1 MGNALFQYYS
11 EVSAQSVD
19 WLWYPYI
26 PYGKL
31 TLLQG
36 DPGEGKSTFAIHL
49 AAALT
54 RGGRLPDGT
63 ELRRP
68 ETVIYQCA
76 EDNNEDTIKPR
87 LQRAGADCDRV
98 AFILDENDSLTLD
111 DARSADA
118 VAGTGARLLIIDP
131 LQSFIRQ
138 DGDMQSAT
146 RMRAIL
152 QRLSNIAAKQHCATV
167 LIGHLN
173 KTPGGKTLYRGLG
186 SIDITA
192 IARSVLM
199 IMRDPYQQDI
209 RYMVQVKS
217 SLAPEGAGI
226 AFLMD
231 SETGFHWLGRCSV
244 HTEDVVRDIHTTSK
258 IDRAKQLIRVLL
270 SAGELESA
278 LVYDRLRELDISE
291 RTARTASDE
300 LGVKAIKRAKKWYMT
315 LPSCD
320 SIVADAMI
328 RGHGESEDYD
338 D

>member
-1 MGNALFQYYS
+1 MENSLYQYYS
-11 EVSAQSVD
+11 TVTAQSVE

-54 RGGRLPDGT
+54 RGDRLPDGT
-63 ELRRP
+63 KLMCP

-87 LQRAGADCDRV
+87 LLEAGADCDRV
-98 AFILDENDSLTLD
+98 AFILDETDSLTLD
-111 DARSADA
+111 DARIADSI
-118 VAGTGARLLIIDP
+118 VATGARLLIIDP
-131 LQSFIRQ
+131 IQSFIRQ

-152 QRLSNIAAKQHCATV
+152 QRLANIAAKQRCAIV

-173 KTPGGKTLYRGLG
+173 KTSNGKTLYRGLG

-199 IMRDPYQQDI
+199 ITRDPSQQDI
-209 RYMVQVKS
+209 RYMAQIKS
-217 SLAPEGAGI
+217 SLAPEGSGI

-244 HTEDVVRDIHTTSK
+244 HTQEISK
-258 IDRAKQLIRVLL
+258 DCRAISKKERAKQLVSLLL
-270 SAGELESA
+270 SAGDLESVA
-278 LVYDRLRELDISE
+278 VYSQLAEIGISE
-291 RTARTASDE
+291 RTVRTAVDE
-300 LGVKAIKRAKKWYMT
+300 LGARAVRRKKKWYLS
-315 LPSCD
+315 LPSVQD
-320 SIVADAMI
+320 LDITAMSKGDA
-328 RGHGESEDYD
+328 EDV
-338 D
+338 

>member
-11 EVSAQSVD
+11 EVTAQSVD

-54 RGGRLPDGT
+54 RGDRLPDGT
-63 ELRRP
+63 ELGQS

-87 LQRAGADCDRV
+87 LQSAGADCDRV

-111 DARSADA
+111 DTRIADA
-118 VAGTGARLLIIDP
+118 ITGTGARLLIIDP
-131 LQSFIRQ
+131 IQSFIRQ

-146 RMRAIL
+146 RMRALL
-152 QRLSNIAAKQHCATV
+152 QRLSNIAAKQHCAIV

-173 KTPGGKTLYRGLG
+173 KTSGGKTLYRGLG

-231 SETGFHWLGRCSV
+231 SDTGFHWLGKCSV
-244 HTEDVVRDIHTTSK
+244 HTGDISK
-258 IDRAKQLIRVLL
+258 DCRAVSKKERAKQLLSLLL
-270 SAGELESA
+270 SAGDLESTA
-278 LVYDRLRELDISE
+278 VYSRLAELDISE
-291 RTARTASDE
+291 RTVRAAADE
-300 LGVKAIKRAKKWYMT
+300 LGVRAVRHNKKWYLS
-315 LPSCD
+315 LPTPS
-320 SIVADAMI
+320 
-328 RGHGESEDYD
+328 GSEIMAVSKGATEDV
-338 D
+338 